1 MYSVDS
7 VSGKIRIR
15 AALLLMITCA
25 LIIIAGLFSCAYAKD
40 AENGGSYDIGSDS
53 IDIKDNNIS
62 CTISGSTDKYGVA
75 RSWLNHSYIIEFEKR
90 KTVGI
95 P

>member
-25 LIIIAGLFSCAYAKD
+25 LIIIACLFSCTYAKD

-75 RSWLNHSYIIEFEKR
+75 RSWLK
-90 KTVGI
+90 
-95 P
+95 